1 MANEFR
7 TEQEKFWAGE
17 FGDNYIDRNKGGKIL
32 AGNIAL
38 FGRILA
44 RTCGVRS
51 VIEFGAN
58 IGLNLAAIRTLIP
71 NVELAGIEINQ
82 KAVSQLQSLG
92 GIRVYPQS
100 ILDFEPVVQ
109 SDLALIKT
117 VLIHIEPGS
126 LLRVYDLLHASSKRY
141 ICLAEYYN
149 PSPVEVVY
157 RGNREKLFKR
167 DFAGEMLDRFSDL
180 RLVDYG
186 FTYHRDPNFAQD
198 DISWFLLEKVRA

>member
-17 FGDNYIDRNKGGKIL
+17 FGDNYIDRNKGDKIL

-38 FGRILA
+38 FGRILG
-44 RTCGVRS
+44 RTSGVRS

-58 IGLNLAAIRTLIP
+58 IGLNLAAIRALIP

-100 ILDFEPVVQ
+100 ILDFDPVAQ

-117 VLIHIEPGS
+117 VLIHIEPDS
-126 LLRVYDLLHASSKRY
+126 LSRVYDLLHASSKRY

-167 DFAGEMLDRFSDL
+167 DFAGEILDRFSDL

-198 DISWFLLEKVRA
+198 DISWFLLEKVRT